1 MIYFHLKVCMEEE
14 EVELTAIASGAHGE
28 DCRYVGAIKDLET
41 HQSLFT
47 PCVFGISQLDRR
59 RGKMRG
65 G

>member
-1 MIYFHLKVCMEEE
+1 MEEE